1 MSPEFY
7 KVIHLIGLICLFTG
21 IGGFLTY
28 GFDHAP
34 RVKMVGI
41 LHGVGLLLLLVS
53 GFGMTAKLGVGFPVW
68 VILKLVL
75 WLVLGALLAFAKK
88 GRLAPRNAVIIGL
101 AIGFVAAY
109 IGLTW
114 KYGFSLPSAG
124 TAAPA
129 QEQQG

>member
-41 LHGVGLLLLLVS
+41 LHGVGLLLLLIS
-53 GFGMTAKLGVGFPVW
+53 GFGMTAKLGIGFPVW

-88 GRLAPRNAVIIGL
+88 GRLAPRNAVIIAL
-101 AIGFVAAY
+101 LVGFIAAY
-109 IGLTW
+109 TGLFGKT
-114 KYGFSLPSAG
+114 GFQIPRITPPTSE
-124 TAAPA
+124 TT
-129 QEQQG
+129 QG